1 LEAEAMAM
9 GKRESEQQQDLFITH
24 DKLPRSPGHV
34 FYRKLNQVL
43 AEGGFDRWVEALCEP
58 HYCQGQGRPSVPPG
72 VYFRML
78 LVGYFEGINSQR
90 GIAWRC
96 SDSLSLR
103 DFLGIPLGEDSPDHS
118 SLSYIRQRLP
128 HSVHEAMFV
137 WVLALLEKKKLLK
150 GKVVGVDSTTLE
162 ADAAMKSIVRKETG
176 EDWKQYLTRL
186 MEEEGLIEEDDD
198 PPSDET
204 LRKFDKSRKDKKVS
218 NDEWTSPTDP
228 DARITKMKDGT
239 THLAYKA
246 EHVVDLKTEAILA
259 AEIYHADWHDTQTLE
274 DSLHQA
280 QIHLVEAGSDAQ
292 IVEAAADKGYH
303 SNGTLTELHEH
314 TTYRTYIPEPELK
327 HNRVWTDKP
336 PEQKAAVYANRRRT
350 RGEHGK
356 KLQRLR
362 SELTERTFAH
372 VCETGGARRTWLT
385 AIENVRKRYLI
396 SAAAHNLGL
405 LMRSL
410 FKMGTPRGLQQ
421 FKTDL
426 EGVVSS
432 VYLAWLATQRFWK
445 SLAPS
450 AGHPT
455 NSCAALLAEMELAI
469 VA

>member
-1 LEAEAMAM
+1 MSM
-9 GKRESEQQQDLFITH
+9 GKRPTEAQQDLFVRH
-24 DKLPRSPGHV
+24 DRLPRAPGHV
-34 FYRKLNQVL
+34 FYRQLNKLL
-43 AEGGFDRWVEALCEP
+43 AAAGFDRWVEARCEP
-58 HYCQGQGRPSVPPG
+58 YYEHSVGRVSIPPG
-72 VYFRML
+72 TYFRML

-103 DFLGIPLGEDSPDHS
+103 EFLGIPLGEESPDHS
-118 SLSYIRQRLP
+118 SLTYIRQRLP
-128 HSVHEAMFV
+128 LEVHQEMFV
-137 WVLALLEKKKLLK
+137 WVLALLSQKKLLK
-150 GKVVGVDSTTLE
+150 GKTVGVDSTTLE
-162 ADAAMKSIVRKETG
+162 ADAAMKSIVRKDSG

-186 MEEEGLIEEDDD
+186 MKEAGLIEDDDD

-204 LRKFDKSRKDKKVS
+204 LRKFDKSRKDKQVS

-228 DARITKMKDGT
+228 DARIAKMKDGT

-246 EHVVDLKTEAILA
+246 EHVVDLGTNAILA
-259 AEIYHADWHDTQTLE
+259 AEIYHANYQDTQTLE

-280 QIHLVEAGSDAQ
+280 QINLVEAGSEAE

-303 SNGTLTELHEH
+303 SNGTITELREH

-327 HNRVWTDKP
+327 HDRVWTDKP

-385 AIENVRKRYLI
+385 GIENVRKRYLI

-432 VYLAWLATQRFWK
+432 FYLAWLAATRLWRSFTH
-445 SLAPS
+445 P
-450 AGHPT
+450 AGHKT
-455 NSCAALLAEMELAI
+455 NFCDSTVSETNLAL

>member
-1 LEAEAMAM
+1 MAM
-9 GKRESEQQQDLFITH
+9 GKRVAEQQQDLFITH

-58 HYCQGQGRPSVPPG
+58 HYCKGEGRPSVPPG

-78 LVGYFEGINSQR
+78 LVGYYEGINSQR
-90 GIAWRC
+90 GMAWRC
-96 SDSLSLR
+96 SDSRSLR

-118 SLSYIRQRLP
+118 SLSYIRKRLP
-128 HSVHEAMFV
+128 LEVHEAVFV

-150 GKVVGVDSTTLE
+150 GKTVGVDSTTLE
-162 ADAAMKSIVRKETG
+162 ADAAMKSIVRKDSG

-186 MEEEGLIEEDDD
+186 MKEEGLIEEDDD
-198 PPSDET
+198 PPNDET
-204 LRKFDKSRKDKKVS
+204 LRKFDESRTDKKVS
-218 NDEWTSPTDP
+218 NDEWESPTDP
-228 DARITKMKDGT
+228 DARIAKMKDGT

-246 EHVVDLKTEAILA
+246 EHVVDLGSEAILA
-259 AEIYHADWHDTQTLE
+259 AEIYHADQHDTQTLE

-280 QIHLVEAGSDAQ
+280 QINLAEAGSEAE

-303 SNGTLTELHEH
+303 SNGTLAELHEH

-327 HNRVWTDKP
+327 HARVWTDKP
-336 PEQKAAVYANRRRT
+336 PEQQAAVYANRQRT

-421 FKTDL
+421 FRLDL
-426 EGVVSS
+426 EGIVSS
-432 VYLAWLATQRFWK
+432 FYLAWLATTRLWHL
-445 SLAPS
+445 LAHS
-450 AGHPT
+450 TGHPT
-455 NSCAALLAEMELAI
+455 NSSASTVSETSLAL

>member
-1 LEAEAMAM
+1 MAM
-9 GKRESEQQQDLFITH
+9 GKREAEQQQELFITH

-43 AEGGFDRWVEALCEP
+43 AEGGFDRWVEGLCEP
-58 HYCQGQGRPSVPPG
+58 HYCQGKGRPSLPPG
-72 VYFRML
+72 MYFRML

-118 SLSYIRQRLP
+118 SLSYIRNRLP
-128 HSVHEAMFV
+128 LDVHEAVFV
-137 WVLALLEKKKLLK
+137 WVLALLQQKKLLK
-150 GKVVGVDSTTLE
+150 GKTVGVDSTTLE
-162 ADAAMKSIVRKETG
+162 ADAAMKSIVRKDSG
-176 EDWKQYLTRL
+176 EDWKRYLTRL
-186 MEEEGLIEEDDD
+186 MQEAGLIEDDD
-198 PPSDET
+198 PASDEE

-228 DARITKMKDGT
+228 DARIAKMKDGT

-246 EHVVDLKTEAILA
+246 EHVVDLGTEAILA
-259 AEIYHADWHDTQTLE
+259 AEIYHANYHDTQTLE

-280 QIHLVEAGSDAQ
+280 QINLVEAGSDAE
-292 IVEAAADKGYH
+292 IVAAAADKGYH
-303 SNGTLTELHEH
+303 SNGTITNLREH

-327 HNRVWTDKP
+327 HHRVWTDKP
-336 PEQKAAVYANRRRT
+336 QQEKAAVYANRRRT
-350 RGEHGK
+350 GGEHGK

-385 AIENVRKRYLI
+385 GIENVRKRYLI

-421 FKTDL
+421 FKNDL

-432 VYLAWLATQRFWK
+432 FYLAWLAVTRFCQ
-445 SLAPS
+445 SLALS

-455 NSCAALLAEMELAI
+455 NSLASTVAETSLAL
-469 VA
+469 VT

>member
-1 LEAEAMAM
+1 MAM
-9 GKRESEQQQDLFITH
+9 GKREAEQQQDLFITH

-72 VYFRML
+72 VYIRML

-90 GIAWRC
+90 GMAWRC

-118 SLSYIRQRLP
+118 SLSYIRNRLP
-128 HSVHEAMFV
+128 LDVHEAVFV
-137 WVLALLEKKKLLK
+137 WVLALLQTKKLLQ
-150 GKVVGVDSTTLE
+150 GKTVGVDSTTLE

-186 MEEEGLIEEDDD
+186 MKEAGLIEEDDD

-204 LRKFDKSRKDKKVS
+204 LRKFDKSRTDKKVS
-218 NDEWTSPTDP
+218 NDEWESPTDP
-228 DARITKMKDGT
+228 DARIAKMKDGT

-259 AEIYHADWHDTQTLE
+259 AEIYHADFHDTHTLE
-274 DSLHQA
+274 DSLQQA
-280 QIHLVEAGSDAQ
+280 QINLAEAGSEAE

-303 SNGTLTELHEH
+303 SNGTLAELHEH
-314 TTYRTYIPEPELK
+314 TTYRTYIPEPERK
-327 HNRVWTDKP
+327 HDRVWTDKP

-350 RGEHGK
+350 RGAKGK

-372 VCETGGARRTWLT
+372 VCETGGARRSWLT
-385 AIENVRKRYLI
+385 TIENVRKRYVI

-426 EGVVSS
+426 EGIVSS
-432 VYLAWLATQRFWK
+432 VYLAWLVTQRFWN
-445 SLAPS
+445 SLATP

-455 NSCAALLAEMELAI
+455 NSHAAFRPEPDLAL

>member
-9 GKRESEQQQDLFITH
+9 GRREAEQQQDLFITH

-58 HYCQGQGRPSVPPG
+58 HYCQGEGRPSVPPG

-118 SLSYIRQRLP
+118 SLSYIRNRLP

-137 WVLALLEKKKLLK
+137 WVLALLHKKKLLK
-150 GKVVGVDSTTLE
+150 GKTVGVDSTTLE
-162 ADAAMKSIVRKETG
+162 ADAAMKSIVRKDSG

-186 MEEEGLIEEDDD
+186 MQEAGLLEDGGE

-204 LRKFDKSRKDKKVS
+204 LRKFDKSRTDKKVS
-218 NDEWTSPTDP
+218 NDEWMSPTDP
-228 DARITKMKDGT
+228 DARIAKMKDGT
-239 THLAYKA
+239 THLAYKG
-246 EHVVDLKTEAILA
+246 EHVVDLDTEAILA
-259 AEIYHADWHDTQTLE
+259 AEIYHANYQDTQTLE

-280 QIHLVEAGSDAQ
+280 QINLVEAGSEVE

-303 SNGTLTELHEH
+303 SNGTITDLREH

-327 HNRVWTDKP
+327 HHRVWTDKP
-336 PEQKAAVYANRRRT
+336 PEEKAAVYANRRRT

-432 VYLAWLATQRFWK
+432 VYLAWLATERFWK
-445 SLAPS
+445 SLATS
-450 AGHPT
+450 ARLPT
-455 NSCAALLAEMELAI
+455 NSDAAFRPEPDLALIA
-469 VA
+469 

>member
-1 LEAEAMAM
+1 M
-9 GKRESEQQQDLFITH
+9 SEG
-24 DKLPRSPGHV
+24 S
-34 FYRKLNQVL
+34 
-43 AEGGFDRWVEALCEP
+43 
-58 HYCQGQGRPSVPPG
+58 
-72 VYFRML
+72 
-78 LVGYFEGINSQR
+78 
-90 GIAWRC
+90 
-96 SDSLSLR
+96 
-103 DFLGIPLGEDSPDHS
+103 
-118 SLSYIRQRLP
+118 
-128 HSVHEAMFV
+128 
-137 WVLALLEKKKLLK
+137 
-150 GKVVGVDSTTLE
+150 TLE
-162 ADAAMKSIVRKETG
+162 ADAAMKSIVRKDSG

-186 MEEEGLIEEDDD
+186 MQEEGLIEEGDE
-198 PPSDET
+198 PPSDEE
-204 LRKFDKSRKDKKVS
+204 LRKFDKSRTDKKVS

-228 DARITKMKDGT
+228 DARIAKMKDGT

-246 EHVVDLKTEAILA
+246 EHVVDLGTEAILA
-259 AEIYHADWHDTQTLE
+259 AEIYHAHYQDTQTLE

-280 QIHLVEAGSDAQ
+280 QINLAEAGSEAE

-303 SNGTLTELHEH
+303 SNGTITDLREH
-314 TTYRTYIPEPELK
+314 TTYCTYIPEPELK
-327 HNRVWTDKP
+327 HDRVWTDKP

-372 VCETGGARRTWLT
+372 VCETGGARRTWL
-385 AIENVRKRYLI
+385 AGIKNVRKRYLI

-432 VYLAWLATQRFWK
+432 FYLAWLATKRFWK
-445 SLAPS
+445 SLTTS
-450 AGHPT
+450 ARLPI
-455 NSCAALLAEMELAI
+455 NSAAALRPEPDLAL

>member
-9 GKRESEQQQDLFITH
+9 GKREAEQQQDLFITH

-58 HYCQGQGRPSVPPG
+58 HYCEGQGRPSVPPG

-118 SLSYIRQRLP
+118 SLSYIRHRLP
-128 HSVHEAMFV
+128 HAVHEAMFV
-137 WVLALLEKKKLLK
+137 WVLALLQKKKLLK
-150 GKVVGVDSTTLE
+150 GKTVGVDSTTLE
-162 ADAAMKSIVRKETG
+162 ADAAMKSIVRKDSG

-186 MEEEGLIEEDDD
+186 MKEEGLIEDDDD

-204 LRKFDKSRKDKKVS
+204 LRKFDKSRTDKKVS

-228 DARITKMKDGT
+228 DARITKMKGGT

-246 EHVVDLKTEAILA
+246 EHVVDLGTEAILA

-280 QIHLVEAGSDAQ
+280 QINLAAAGSDAE

-303 SNGTLTELHEH
+303 SNGTLTELREH

-327 HNRVWTDKP
+327 HARVWTDKP

-350 RGEHGK
+350 RGERGK

-421 FKTDL
+421 FKTGL
-426 EGVVSS
+426 EGVVSP
-432 VYLAWLATQRFWK
+432 VYLAWIATKRFWK
-445 SLAPS
+445 SLMTS
-450 AGHPT
+450 ARLRI
-455 NSCAALLAEMELAI
+455 NSAAALRLEPDLAL